1 MRTEFW
7 QQRRNT
13 EKCVLGGIGNP
24 GLPADAQVLPDM
36 PPPSGP
42 GPSLQALRLLRRSVL
57 AIPIAYALTGYAWIL
72 WSDEVVHGLS
82 KDPDTLNWMQSW
94 KGLFY
99 VTATSVALFLIL
111 RKATRAL
118 ATRDQ
123 QLAERERQ
131 YHDLFS
137 CSPEPML
144 VFDRESLAVLD
155 VNDAAV
161 IKYGWPRNEFIGM
174 SIAALRPEAEVP
186 RLKEFLAGERGT
198 LEEAGLWRHR
208 LRDGREVDVEVRSHS
223 IQFNGRSARFVLLHD
238 VTDRLRAQKRETRLT
253 ALYATALRCAQSIV
267 RLEEREPTFVELCRT
282 VVESGGLLG
291 AEVLLWDKDGPGTRR
306 IAFAGNVPPEE
317 LAVSIERTCVTDAR
331 RGRSTVCRDLAAVSP
346 ALAADGRRSVAV
358 VPLREAGQPVGAL
371 SVYAEDPSWFDE
383 ELVALIEELAIDFSF
398 TLDRLRLQAARTA
411 VEAALVDSE
420 ERFRHLLHSVTDIA
434 WSATLAG
441 DRLLYANAAVETV
454 YGRPLHDFYDDPAL
468 WLKCTHPDDIE
479 RVKLEDRRMRE
490 LGRAEYEYRIV
501 RPDGEVRWVLART
514 ALLLDANGAPA
525 RVGGL
530 LSDITARKQS
540 EQQLELAAAVFRESR
555 EAILL
560 ADHRANV
567 LAVNPAFSAIT
578 GYTDAEVRGR
588 NPRFLQSGRQSPEFY
603 RQMWREISER
613 GHWQGEIW
621 NRGKF
626 GDVYPQWM
634 SVTAVRDRGGRPT
647 HYIAIASD
655 LTERKRAEA
664 RIERLARFDSLTG
677 LANRSLLRLRAEAG
691 LAERKGPGQGFALL
705 HIGLDEFSTI
715 NDSLGH
721 GLGDVV
727 LVQLAM
733 RMQRA
738 APAGAVIARI
748 DGDEFA
754 LWVPC
759 DDSACSRDIADQMRT
774 AMRQPLE
781 LEGRKL
787 TVTAS
792 VGVACCPRDATDFDS
807 LMRFASAALSHAKT
821 AGRDGCESFQPT
833 INADACERLDLES
846 GLRQALDR
854 REFELHYQPQI
865 ELETG
870 QVVGFEALLRWNRG
884 AAGTVPPSKFIPVA
898 ERSGLIGPIGAW
910 VLDEAC
916 RQARAWRDAGLQPVR
931 IAVNL
936 SAPQLADDSLV
947 GLVRQTLEKHSL
959 PAEALELEVTESMLI
974 AEADVVARRLAA
986 LADLGVELALD
997 DFGTGYSNLS
1007 YLKSFPLSR
1016 LKLDRSFVVHVLDD
1030 ARDQSIAR
1038 AVIAVGRALD
1048 LDVIAEGIESPAQAF
1063 YLKQMGCDLG
1073 QGYLYARPMPARD
1086 IPGWFRTHSTRSL
1099 VVDPTEAERL
1109 PNGAVESLPEVPQ
1122 RRVS

>member
-1 MRTEFW
+1 M
-7 QQRRNT
+7 Q
-13 EKCVLGGIGNP
+13 P
-24 GLPADAQVLPDM
+24 
-36 PPPSGP
+36 
-42 GPSLQALRLLRRSVL
+42 LRLLRRSVL
-57 AIPIAYALTGYAWIL
+57 AIPIAYALMGYAWIL
-72 WSDEVVHGLS
+72 WSDDIVRGLTD
-82 KDPDTLNWMQSW
+82 DPNALHWMQSW

-111 RKATRAL
+111 RKATRAI
-118 ATRDQ
+118 AERDR

-131 YHDLFS
+131 YHDLFA

-144 VFDRESLAVLD
+144 VFDLETLGVLD

-161 IKYGWPRNEFIGM
+161 AKYGWTRPEFIKLT
-174 SIAALRPEAEVP
+174 IADLRPGEDVP
-186 RLKEFLAGERGT
+186 KLQQFLSQDRAT
-198 LEEAGLWRHR
+198 LDEAGIWRHR
-208 LRDGREVDVEVRSHS
+208 LRDGREIEVEIRSHA
-223 IQFNGRSARFVLLHD
+223 IQFNGRSARFVLMHD
-238 VTDRLRAQKRETRLT
+238 VTDRRRAQRREARLT
-253 ALYATALRCAQSIV
+253 ALYATALRCAQSMV
-267 RLEEREPTFVELCRT
+267 RLDERERTFVELCRT

-291 AEVLLWDKDGPGTRR
+291 AEVLLWDAESEPAWRV
-306 IAFAGNVPPEE
+306 AEAGSVPPVE
-317 LAVSIERTCVTDAR
+317 LAASPTRTCVLDAR
-331 RGRSTVCRDLAAVSP
+331 RGRSTVCRDLDQVAP
-346 ALAADGRRSVAV
+346 ALAVDGRKSVVV
-358 VPLREAGQPVGAL
+358 VPVREAGQPIGAL
-371 SVYAEDPSWFDE
+371 AVYAEDSSWFDE
-383 ELVALIEELAIDFSF
+383 EFVGLLEELAIDFSF
-398 TLDRLRLQAARTA
+398 TLDRLRLQAARTTM
-411 VEAALVDSE
+411 EAALVDSE

-434 WSATLAG
+434 WSATLTG
-441 DRLLYANAAVETV
+441 DRLLYANVAVETV
-454 YGRPLHDFYDDPAL
+454 YGRPLHDFYEDPAL
-468 WLKCTHPDDIE
+468 WLKCVHPDDLE
-479 RVKLEDRRMRE
+479 RVKLEDLRMHE
-490 LGRAEYEYRIV
+490 QGRADYEYRIV
-501 RPDGEVRWVLART
+501 RPDGEVRWLLART
-514 ALLLDANGAPA
+514 AVILDAHGAPS
-525 RVGGL
+525 RIGGL
-530 LSDITARKQS
+530 ATDITARKQS

-560 ADHRANV
+560 ADRDANV

-578 GYTDAEVRGR
+578 GYTDADVRGR

-603 RQMWREISER
+603 RQMWREIQER

-634 SVTAVRDRGGRPT
+634 SITAVRDRAGLPT

-691 LAERKGPGQGFALL
+691 LAERKSPEQGFALF

-759 DDSACSRDIADQMRT
+759 DSNACSLSIADQMQS
-774 AMRQPLE
+774 ALRQPFE

-807 LMRFASAALSHAKT
+807 LMRFASAALSRAKA
-821 AGRDGCESFQPT
+821 AGRDACESFQPT
-833 INADACERLDLES
+833 INADAFERLDLES
-846 GLRQALDR
+846 GLRQALER

-865 ELETG
+865 DLASG
-870 QVVGFEALLRWNRG
+870 QIVGLEALLRWNRG
-884 AAGTVPPSKFIPVA
+884 PGDTVPPSKFIPIA
-898 ERSGLIGPIGAW
+898 ERSGLIGPIGNW
-910 VLDEAC
+910 VLNEAC
-916 RQARAWRDAGLQPVR
+916 RQASAWRAAGLQPVR
-931 IAVNL
+931 VAVNL
-936 SAPQLADDSLV
+936 SAPQLVDDALI
-947 GLVRQTLEKHSL
+947 GFVRKALEDNGL

-974 AEADVVARRLAA
+974 AEAAGVARRLAA

-1016 LKLDRSFVVHVLDD
+1016 LKLDRSFVVNVLDD

-1048 LDVIAEGIESPAQAF
+1048 LEVIAEGIESPAQAS
-1063 YLKQMGCDLG
+1063 YLKRMGCDLG
-1073 QGYLYARPMPARD
+1073 QGYLYARPMAARE
-1086 IPGWFRTHSTRSL
+1086 IPGWFRTHSTQSL
-1099 VVDPTEAERL
+1099 VDDGDEVERPAL
-1109 PNGAVESLPEVPQ
+1109 GIVESETESQ